1 MTEENKADPS
11 GQNSEI
17 IAETYR
23 LIRQIGTGGMGTIY
37 EAENIR
43 VGRKFAIK
51 LLKVDLAKNQEVFQR
66 FKREAQIAGRLGHP
80 NMVEVVDF
88 NITKDGAPYIVME
101 KLDGE
106 DLSQRLKR
114 TGALSLAQTLSM
126 LGEVV
131 DALEAAHQ
139 AGVVHRDMKPENI
152 FLCKHGRRDDLVKLL
167 DFGISKIKAA
177 DTVLTQTNA
186 VMGTPY
192 YMSPEQA
199 QGKTAEI
206 DTRTD
211 VFALGSI
218 VYEMLTGQSPFRAP
232 TVPTALF
239 KVCFEEPEPIESQ
252 VEGLPAGLPEVLRK
266 ALKKEKNERYSSVR
280 AFFEDIVRV
289 ANGQAPT
296 FESGKLATLLD
307 DKEAR
312 QDPQGGAAQPAAAAT
327 VQDPTTLSGS
337 AAESTAVDSL
347 PNATIAPP
355 KRSVFPVIGIT
366 AVVVL
371 MLAGGGIYF
380 GTDWLSGRPA
390 QTPAARAKNVSALD
404 DRGGKTGVDEDD
416 DEPAHGAD
424 EVVLKLYI
432 NPKDAE
438 LFIDD
443 EAITQHQGQ
452 IKRVLILKKGDKPQ
466 RVAVK
471 KDGYKT
477 HEQILVP
484 DESQRITVML
494 RKEKAQSAS
503 APPDDYRRGHGRR
516 RRRRRGTRAAVRD
529 PRSGAHARP
538 TARPRPHTRT
548 RRRTRS
554 RKDSRRGGGAGA
566 DIDTL

>member
-1 MTEENKADPS
+1 MTTPSMTEENKENPS
-11 GQNSEI
+11 GLNNKI

-23 LIRQIGTGGMGTIY
+23 LIRQIGSGGMGTIY

-152 FLCKHGRRDDLVKLL
+152 FLCKHGRRDDLIKLL
-167 DFGISKIKAA
+167 DFGISKIKTA
-177 DTVLTQTNA
+177 DKVLTQTNA

-199 QGKTAEI
+199 QGKTDEI

-211 VFALGSI
+211 VFALGTI
-218 VYEMLTGQSPFRAP
+218 VYEMLSGLSPFQAP
-232 TVPTALF
+232 TVPTTLF
-239 KVCFEEPEPIESQ
+239 KVCFEEPNPIETQ

-280 AFFEDIVRV
+280 AFFEDLVRV
-289 ANGQAPT
+289 ANGQAAT
-296 FESGKLATLLD
+296 FESGKLATLLEERQAR
-307 DKEAR
+307 EA
-312 QDPQGGAAQPAAAAT
+312 PQGVAAQPAAAAP

-337 AAESTAVDSL
+337 AAELTAGDAL
-347 PNATIAPP
+347 PNKAIAPP
-355 KRSVFPVIGIT
+355 KRSVFPVIGII

-380 GTDWLSGRPA
+380 GTDVLSGEPA
-390 QTPAARAKNVSALD
+390 QKPAARAKKNVSALD
-404 DRGGKTGVDEDD
+404 AQAGKPGVDEDGDD
-416 DEPAHGAD
+416 DEPAHVAD

-443 EAITQHQGQ
+443 KAIPQHQGQ

-466 RVAVK
+466 RVAIK

-477 HEQILVP
+477 HEQIIVP

-494 RKEKAQSAS
+494 RKDKDENAS
-503 APPDDYRRGHGRR
+503 ATEP
-516 RRRRRGTRAAVRD
+516 
-529 PRSGAHARP
+529 
-538 TARPRPHTRT
+538 RT
-548 RRRTRS
+548 RKRTRS
-554 RKDSRRGGGAGA
+554 RKGSRRGGGAGA